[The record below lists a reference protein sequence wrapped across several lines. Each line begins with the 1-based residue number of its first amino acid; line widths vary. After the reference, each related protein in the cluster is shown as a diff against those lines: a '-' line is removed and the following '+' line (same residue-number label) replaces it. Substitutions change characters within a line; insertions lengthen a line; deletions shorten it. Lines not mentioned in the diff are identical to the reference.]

1 MKYKFRA
8 ECSQDA
14 EQFKQENREA
24 ISDFEIVPVEG
35 FPDVDVTFDSHLELS
50 EIIELMRDI
59 DDGHVMYQTQAKEIM
74 TCSGR
79 LIAANIKICAFQ

>member
-14 EQFKQENREA
+14 EQFKHENREA
-24 ISDFEIVPVEG
+24 ISDYEIQKVEG
-35 FPDVDVTFDSHLELS
+35 YPDVYVTFDSYLELS

-59 DDGHVMYQTQAKEIM
+59 DDGHVMYQTVKPIEEY
-74 TCSGR
+74 TGER
-79 LIAANIKICAFQ
+79 NYEL

>member
-24 ISDFEIVPVEG
+24 ISNFEIVPVEG

-50 EIIELMRDI
+50 EIIELMKDI
-59 DDGHVMYQTQAKEIM
+59 DHGHVMYQTVKPVDEY
-74 TCSGR
+74 TGKR
-79 LIAANIKICAFQ
+79 DYDL